1 MRDERPPSLSEHA
14 PLVNTV
20 RILEARQRD
29 VAANVAPDPLFFMT
43 LQQAF
48 LFQHVARVPSGLPMV
63 VLANR
68 ALTSAAAVTQ
78 MVRRMALRG
87 FVNVEPHPHDG
98 RCRLVTPTAKGYREY
113 EHVFSSAVQ
122 QDQRWSGDAA
132 KRVSHDGVVSIERYA
147 RAGLELWRLEPEVT
161 GRRYGTG

>member
-1 MRDERPPSLSEHA
+1 MRDERPPSLSESA

-29 VAANVAPDPLFFMT
+29 VAANVAPDPIFFMT
-43 LQQAF
+43 LHQAF
-48 LFQHVARVPSGLPMV
+48 LFQHVARVPGGLPLV

-87 FVNVEPHPHDG
+87 FIDVEPHPEDG
-98 RCRLVTPTAKGYREY
+98 RCRLVKPTAKGYREY
-113 EHVFSSAVQ
+113 EGVLSIVVQ
-122 QDQRWSGDAA
+122 QDQRWSEYASKHMRQG
-132 KRVSHDGVVSIERYA
+132 GTVSIEGYA
-147 RAGLELWRLEPEVT
+147 QAGLELWRLEPEVT
-161 GRRYGTG
+161 GRRYATG